1 MPSPELNF
9 VMFYVSDLDAS
20 LSFFTDILGFERTTE
35 WDGPG
40 YRQLKGK
47 GGITFGL
54 ILPAAANRGKPGD
67 IEIYVGSDD
76 IQATH
81 EALISKGVAAGPV
94 VEHPF
99 GQISVLP
106 AGPDGVKVVEWLPSA
121 LWLGQGMTES

>member
-1 MPSPELNF
+1 MPTPELNF
-9 VMFYVSDLDAS
+9 VMFYVSDLDTS
-20 LSFFTDILGFERTTE
+20 LNFFTNVLGFERTTE

-54 ILPAAANRGKPGD
+54 ILPSVANRGKPGD

-76 IQATH
+76 IQARC
-81 EALISKGVAAGPV
+81 EALSSKGVTAGPV

-106 AGPDGVKVVEWLPSA
+106 AGADGVKVVEWSPSA
-121 LWLGQGMTES
+121 LWLGR